1 MNVLVTGGLGFIGS
15 NLVRRLNGIAGVD
28 VTICDNL
35 NTSDKW
41 KNGVGLNVK
50 NLIPVE
56 GLDDVLNDQLFD
68 VIFHMGARSDTR
80 EQDLK
85 LLYKLNFES
94 GQKIFRA
101 AARTDARFIYAS
113 SAATYGDG
121 SQGWSDTTSPLSLR
135 PLNPYGYFKNQFDA
149 WVMGQDIKPRRYFGL
164 KFFNVYGQG
173 EAHKGRMASA
183 IFHFLQEFMRGKS
196 VRLFRSL
203 RKDVPDGMQR
213 RDFVWIGDVVEIA
226 WRLAMT
232 DSQASGL
239 LNVGSGVA
247 STFLDVVD
255 ALSKAVGC
263 PVPYEF
269 IDMPSTIQL
278 AYQYFSQA
286 DMTTARRLGV
296 VPTDLS
302 EGIRLYFQAVSGVH
316 K

>member
-15 NLVRRLNGIAGVD
+15 NLVRHLNAIGGVD

-41 KNGVGLNVK
+41 KNGVGLNIR
-50 NLIPVE
+50 NLVPVE
-56 GLDDVLNDQLFD
+56 GLDYLLNDQRFD

-94 GQKIFRA
+94 GQKIFQA
-101 AARTDARFIYAS
+101 AARTDARLIYAS

-121 SQGWSDTTSPLSLR
+121 SQGWKDTTSPLILR

-149 WVMGQDIKPRRYFGL
+149 WAMEQDVKPTHYFGL
-164 KFFNVYGQG
+164 KFFNVYGDG

-183 IFHFLQEFMRGKS
+183 IFHFLQECMRGEP

-203 RKDVPDGMQR
+203 RADVPDGMQR

-226 WRLAMT
+226 WRLAVT
-232 DSQASGL
+232 DSLQSGL

-247 STFLDVVD
+247 STFLDIVD
-255 ALSKAVGC
+255 ALSEAVGF

-269 IDMPSTIQL
+269 FDMPPTIRP

-286 DMTTARRLGV
+286 DTTNTSRLDV
-296 VPTDLS
+296 DPTGLS
-302 EGIRLYFQAVSGVH
+302 EGVRLYFKAVSGVH